1 MKLEKIQGITKFG
14 YKFIITKFFENNE
27 MVSASLNINDKS
39 GKEFIC
45 LKPKENEIQMVFNEL
60 SKQGYISHAISFTA
74 FA

>member
-27 MVSASLNINDKS
+27 MVSACLNINDKS
-39 GKEFIC
+39 DKEFIC